1 MIQIRNVTKRYGS
14 KKVALNNVSLA
25 IPEKQTVVI
34 AGVNGAGKSTLLKC
48 ISGLAPFEGEI
59 TIDGFLPDSV
69 ESKRKIAFCT
79 EVPQIFDFLTLEE
92 HIRYWAAALKIKDWQ
107 PRAEELYKRFRLEDY
122 VKVLG
127 KNMSKG
133 IKQKTSLCCAFIR
146 NEGYFILDEPMVGLD
161 PYAIEELKNIINEKK
176 DSGCTVILSTHIL
189 QSAQDIWDRMFV
201 VDKGEIAHSA
211 KRSESDGDIV
221 KAFLKAGIKSGIKA
235 EIKTA

>member
-25 IPEKQTVVI
+25 IPEKSTVVI

-127 KNMSKG
+127 KTC
-133 IKQKTSLCCAFIR
+133 QKESSRKPRFAALLSEMKAISYSTSLWS
-146 NEGYFILDEPMVGLD
+146 GWILMR
-161 PYAIEELKNIINEKK
+161 LK
-176 DSGCTVILSTHIL
+176 S
-189 QSAQDIWDRMFV
+189 
-201 VDKGEIAHSA
+201 
-211 KRSESDGDIV
+211 
-221 KAFLKAGIKSGIKA
+221 
-235 EIKTA
+235 